1 MLYIDNLSPPV
12 SGIVSGSAVLTL
24 CFCSSLPVGA
34 VSAAVVMLVLNPPP
48 RPKDQRAKSILARL
62 RELDLIG
69 AALLVAAITCLLL
82 SLQWGG
88 KQYSWNSGHIVGLL
102 VGFALL
108 LVIFIGWQI
117 RLGEKA
123 TLPPRIVCQ
132 RTVAAASVF
141 VIMFSGSAV
150 VFMFYLPIFFQSIR
164 GSTAILSGI
173 QMLPLLLGLVVASGI
188 VGALVSYFGFYTPFL
203 IGSTALFAV
212 GAGLITTYDANMRD
226 ATWIGF
232 QILAGAGM
240 GAGFQIPQAAAQTV
254 LAQEDIPVGSS
265 ALIFFQNLG
274 GSIFVSV
281 GQAVF
286 QNGLSAG
293 LRALAPGVDAALVFA
308 TGATGLKQ
316 ALENAGQGGEWPAV
330 LLAYTRGLQD
340 AFKVAM
346 GLGLGGFL
354 ASLFFEWRSVREK
367 KGAGEGTM
375 ALG

>member
-1 MLYIDNLSPPV
+1 MFL
-12 SGIVSGSAVLTL
+12 
-24 CFCSSLPVGA
+24 FSSLPIGA

-48 RPKDQRAKSILARL
+48 RPKDQQGKTILVRL

-69 AALLVAAITCLLL
+69 ALLLVAAITCLLL
-82 SLQWGG
+82 VLQWGG
-88 KQYSWNSGHIVGLL
+88 KQYTWNDGRIIGLL

-108 LVIFIGWQI
+108 LVIFIGWQVW
-117 RLGEKA
+117 LGEKA
-123 TLPPRIVCQ
+123 TLPPRIMRQ

-141 VIMFSGSAV
+141 VVMFGGSAV
-150 VFMFYLPIFFQSIR
+150 LFMFYLPIFFQSIR
-164 GSTAILSGI
+164 GSSAIMSGI
-173 QMLPLLLGLVVASGI
+173 QMLPMLLGLVVASGI

-212 GAGLITTYDANMRD
+212 GAGLITTYNAEMFD

-232 QILAGAGM
+232 QILAGMGL
-240 GAGFQIPQAAAQTV
+240 GAGFQIPQAAVQTV

-286 QNGLSAG
+286 QNGLSTG
-293 LRALAPGVDAALVFA
+293 LRELAPRVDPALVFA

-316 ALENAGQGGEWPAV
+316 ALEKVGQVGEWPAV
-330 LLAYTRGLQD
+330 LLAYTQGLQA
-340 AFKVAM
+340 AFKVGM
-346 GLGLGGFL
+346 GLGVGGVL
-354 ASLFFEWRSVREK
+354 ASLFFEWRSVKEK
-367 KGAGEGTM
+367 QTM
-375 ALG
+375 AHVA